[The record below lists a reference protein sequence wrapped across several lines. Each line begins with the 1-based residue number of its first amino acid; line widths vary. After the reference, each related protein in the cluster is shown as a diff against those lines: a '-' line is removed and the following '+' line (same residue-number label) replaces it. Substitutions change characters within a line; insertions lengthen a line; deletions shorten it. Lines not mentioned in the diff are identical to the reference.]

1 MKYPIF
7 KSMIKK
13 IETELSKRNITP
25 SKFRLWNDP
34 TINAAGLEL
43 ALEPNDPG
51 CGVREITINLDWD
64 SFREA
69 KLASQME
76 GMAKHPLIKKRD
88 LLSGKVPVTID
99 IETAWHFDEKQIIDM
114 PLNGDIEARI
124 SYASMWMNSLNQELA
139 FVLQTGRLLHR
150 WHIEVDGDQH
160 GRYISAMSLL
170 LYHQYSFSNA
180 KKLSEVHKEVS
191 IKLDSILR
199 KSSLVLDLARKTR
212 PQAA

>member
-13 IETELSKRNITP
+13 IETELSDRNIIP
-25 SKFRLWNDP
+25 SKFRVWNDP

-43 ALEPNDPG
+43 ALEPTDAG

-69 KLASQME
+69 KLAAQME
-76 GMAKHPLIKKRD
+76 GMAKHPLIRKKE
-88 LLSGKVPVTID
+88 LISGKVPVTID
-99 IETAWHFDEKQIIDM
+99 IETAWHFDEKQIIDL
-114 PLNGDIEARI
+114 PLNGNVDARI

-139 FVLQTGRLLHR
+139 FMLQTGKLLHR
-150 WHIEVDGDQH
+150 WHIEVDGDLN
-160 GRYISAMSLL
+160 GKYISAMSLL
-170 LYHQYSFSNA
+170 LYHQYSFSDA
-180 KKLSEVHKEVS
+180 KTLSAVHEEVS
-191 IKLDSILR
+191 IKLDTILR